1 MKPIAIIMAAAALAA
16 VPAVQA
22 QEALAK
28 ASGCLMCHA
37 VDGKKIGP
45 SFKDTAA
52 KHKGE
57 AGAEAA
63 LCAKIA
69 EGKAHPTVKASAED
83 TKALVKWILAM

>member
-1 MKPIAIIMAAAALAA
+1 MKSISIIVAAAALAA
-16 VPAVQA
+16 VPAAQA

-37 VDGKKIGP
+37 VDAKKIGP
-45 SFKDTAA
+45 SFKETAA
-52 KHKGE
+52 KYK
-57 AGAEAA
+57 ADKGAEGA
-63 LCAKIA
+63 LCAKLA